1 VLDLIPRSARIIDLR
16 TGEALDHDG
25 LATAVSSRATALRA
39 AGLAPGGMAAM
50 CHKAGIVLL
59 VDLLAAWQLGAAA
72 LVLSPT
78 ITLPER
84 LRIIDWAK
92 PDCWIGDDNV
102 GRVPCLPPQLADPG
116 AASGVPSEIATDGHD
131 PALVLLTSGTTGR
144 PKGVVL
150 SHQALRTR
158 LTANVSQ
165 IGRPDLIR
173 SLALLPLHFGHGLIG
188 NSLTPLF
195 AGATLLLW
203 TDPGVEGLA
212 GLGAVIDEH
221 AVTFLSSVPSLWRV
235 ALRVAARPSRGSLR
249 RVHIGSEPLPLDLWQ
264 AVSGWAGTRRVLNMY
279 GMTEAA
285 NWISGASLEEAGVA
299 EGAVGRPWSGT
310 WRVMPDD
317 GSLAGQGRGELMLR
331 DPGLLSGYFN
341 DPEATAAAFHDGWFR
356 TGDIGEID
364 GTGALRIVGRA
375 KHQIN
380 RGGIKISAEEI
391 DLLLQQHPDVE
402 EACAFSAADPVSGET
417 VAAAIVRRAGASV
430 SPADLRA
437 WCAARLRREAVPTR
451 IVVVD
456 ALPRSDRGKIRRDQ
470 VARLALMQGGP
481 AG

>member
-1 VLDLIPRSARIIDLR
+1 
-16 TGEALDHDG
+16 
-25 LATAVSSRATALRA
+25 
-39 AGLAPGGMAAM
+39 
-50 CHKAGIVLL
+50 
-59 VDLLAAWQLGAAA
+59 
-72 LVLSPT
+72 
-78 ITLPER
+78 
-84 LRIIDWAK
+84 
-92 PDCWIGDDNV
+92 
-102 GRVPCLPPQLADPG
+102 
-116 AASGVPSEIATDGHD
+116 
-131 PALVLLTSGTTGR
+131 
-144 PKGVVL
+144 
-150 SHQALRTR
+150 LRTR
-158 LTANVSQ
+158 LAANVAQ
-165 IGRPDLIR
+165 IGCSDLVR

-188 NSLTPLF
+188 NCLTPLF
-195 AGATLLLW
+195 AGAILLLW

-212 GLGAVIDEH
+212 RLGTVIDEH
-221 AVTFLSSVPSLWRV
+221 AVSFLSSVPSLWRV

-264 AVSGWAGTRRVLNMY
+264 AVSGWAGTRRILNMY

-285 NWISGASLEEAGVA
+285 NWISGASLEQAGIV

-310 WRVMPDD
+310 WRLMQDD
-317 GSLAGQGRGELMLR
+317 GCLADRGRGEVMLR
-331 DPGLLSGYFN
+331 DPGLLSGYLN

-402 EACAFSAADPVSGET
+402 EACAFAAADPVSGET
-417 VAAAIVRRAGASV
+417 VAAAVVRRTGASV
-430 SPADLRA
+430 SAAALRA
-437 WCAARLRREAVPTR
+437 WCAARLRREALPAR

-456 ALPRSDRGKIRRDQ
+456 ALPRSDRGKVRRDQ